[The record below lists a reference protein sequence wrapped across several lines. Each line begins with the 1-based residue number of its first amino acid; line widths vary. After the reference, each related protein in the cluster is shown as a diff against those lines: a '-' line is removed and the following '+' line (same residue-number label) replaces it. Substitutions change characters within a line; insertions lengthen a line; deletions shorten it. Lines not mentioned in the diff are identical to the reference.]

1 MVSSDSPLVEVQENK
16 TKTGVPRKCA
26 PSSFIVDP
34 DAIGSPETNMYHAAA
49 RTGQCSRRCGRC
61 SGFGNQIW
69 RKHSLG
75 YVSAI
80 AKLLGVGRFAIAMP
94 AAAPKHFQFT
104 LKMITVGQIIFA
116 TQLLQRPAPKA
127 KLFSHEIT
135 HIGFL
140 RSRA

>member
-1 MVSSDSPLVEVQENK
+1 MTYAWSKSRRTRRRQEFRASAHFHRSLSIRMLS
-16 TKTGVPRKCA
+16 GLRK
-26 PSSFIVDP
+26 
-34 DAIGSPETNMYHAAA
+34 TNMYNAAA
-49 RTGQCSRRCGRC
+49 RTGQCSRRCGRS
-61 SGFGNQIW
+61 SGFESQIW
-69 RKHSLG
+69 RKHILG

-80 AKLLGVGRFAIAMP
+80 AKLLGVGRFAIAVP

-116 TQLLQRPAPKA
+116 TQLLQMPAPKA

-135 HIGFL
+135 QILFL